1 VYESGVTRAGPLTE
15 RKIQDMNRSQVHARR
30 WWILGVL
37 ILALFGVTLDN
48 LILNIAL
55 PTLAVDLGAT
65 AAELQWIV
73 NAYVLVFAGMLL
85 VAGALSDRFGRRR
98 VLLIGLALFGIGSAL
113 APLVAD
119 ATQLIV
125 LRAFMGLGA
134 ALTMPS
140 TLSILSDV
148 FDEAERP
155 KAIAAWGA
163 VSALGI
169 VAGPLVGGYLLE
181 HFHWTS
187 VFLVNVP
194 FVAIGIIATLAVVPE
209 SRAPGRV
216 ARDPVGALLSVVG
229 LVALVWAI
237 TEIPSNGW
245 TSPAVIGAFTTAAVT
260 LATFL
265 WWEGRNAEPMLDV
278 RLFRDRRFTAASLSV
293 SLAFFSLMGALFFL
307 TQYLQGVQGLS
318 ALETGVRFIPI
329 AIGIIVVSPISAVLT
344 TRLGARVVVAAGLSV
359 TAAGLALMSTLGLA
373 PSDLQVSAILV
384 VVAAG
389 LALAMTPATDAI
401 MSAVP
406 REKFGV
412 GSAVND
418 TVREVG
424 GAFGVA
430 VLGSLFAASYAE
442 AMRAVTMGLPPV
454 AADAARESLAAA
466 SAVAASLGGEA
477 GAVLLA
483 TARTG
488 FVDAMSM
495 TSLVGAAIAGGGAL
509 VALLWLPAR
518 APLVDGAIEGP
529 ARAQDLVTKVTGA
542 GA

>member
-1 VYESGVTRAGPLTE
+1 MTRAGPIIE
-15 RKIQDMNRSQVHARR
+15 RKIKKNMNRSQVHARR

-55 PTLAVDLGAT
+55 PTLAVDLEAT

-163 VSALGI
+163 VSGLGI

-194 FVAIGIIATLAVVPE
+194 FVVIGIIATLAVVPE
-209 SRAPGRV
+209 SRAPGKV
-216 ARDPVGALLSVVG
+216 ALDPAGALLSVVG

-245 TSPAVIGAFTTAAVT
+245 TSPAVIGAFAIATAT

-265 WWEGRNAEPMLDV
+265 WWEGRIAEPMLDV

-293 SLAFFSLMGALFFL
+293 TLAFFSLMGALFFL
-307 TQYLQGVQGLS
+307 TQYLQGVRGLS

-329 AIGIIVVSPISAVLT
+329 AIGIIAVSPISAVLT

-373 PSDLQVSAILV
+373 PSDLQVSTILV
-384 VVAAG
+384 VIAAG

-406 REKFGV
+406 KEKFGV

-430 VLGSLFAASYAE
+430 VLGSLSAASYAG
-442 AMRAVTMGLPPV
+442 AMHAVTAGLPPV

-466 SAVAASLGGEA
+466 SAVAASIGGEA
-477 GAVLLA
+477 GAALLA

-509 VALLWLPAR
+509 LALLWLPAR
-518 APLVDGAIEGP
+518 APLVESAIEEP
-529 ARAQDLVTKVTGA
+529 ARSQDLVAKVTEA